1 MLKRLA
7 ALLIPIVILFAACAS
22 GSSLPGITQAQKPGS
37 SGGGLAITTPGGG
50 SSKSSGPSITSPNR
64 GKGGSLP
71 TVTNTRAKGRKG
83 DPFAAGPRKV
93 NVKKKKKE
101 KGLFPKGMRR

>member
-1 MLKRLA
+1 MAKQLF
-7 ALLIPIVILFAACAS
+7 ALFIPLVFLFAACAT
-22 GSSLPGITQAQKPGS
+22 GGSLPGIAQPQKPGK
-37 SGGGLAITTPGGG
+37 SGGGLAITTPGSG
-50 SSKSSGPSITSPNR
+50 SSKSSGPSITSPNK

-71 TVTNTRAKGRKG
+71 TVTSPKGKRRKN
-83 DPFAAGPRKV
+83 DPFAAAPRKV

>member
-1 MLKRLA
+1 MAKQLC
-7 ALLIPIVILFAACAS
+7 ALLIPFVFLFAACAT
-22 GSSLPGITQAQKPGS
+22 GDNLPAIAHAQKPGK

-50 SSKSSGPSITSPNR
+50 SSKSSGPSITSPNK

-71 TVTNTRAKGRKG
+71 TVTGTTAKRRKG
-83 DPFAAGPRKV
+83 DPFAAAPRKV

-101 KGLFPKGMRR
+101 KGLFPPGMRR

>member
-1 MLKRLA
+1 MLS
-7 ALLIPIVILFAACAS
+7 IIILFAACAP

-50 SSKSSGPSITSPNR
+50 SSKSSGPAITSPNK

-71 TVTNTRAKGRKG
+71 TVTSPKGKRRKG
-83 DPFAAGPRKV
+83 DPFAAAPRKV

>member
-1 MLKRLA
+1 MCLIVVWLA
-7 ALLIPIVILFAACAS
+7 ACSS

-37 SGGGLAITTPGGG
+37 SGGGLPITTPTSGG
-50 SSKSSGPSITSPNR
+50 SKSSGPSITSPNR

-71 TVTNTRAKGRKG
+71 TVTATSAKKGKG
-83 DPFAAGPRKV
+83 DPFSAGPRKV

-101 KGLFPKGMRR
+101 KGLFPPGMRK

>member
-1 MLKRLA
+1 MLKRLCA
-7 ALLIPIVILFAACAS
+7 FLLPVVILFASCAT
-22 GSSLPGITQAQKPGS
+22 GGSLPGIAQPQKPGK

-71 TVTNTRAKGRKG
+71 TVTSPKGKGRKG